1 MKKQKQQEQK
11 KYVIEVTEKQLIVLN
26 QTCNSYMRLIC
37 GQSMDLVDLMENAW
51 EKRCKRATGNA
62 MDEHWE
68 GGWSNA
74 RAEAEA
80 YAQNIR
86 SRFWNCAPNTQNG
99 LRYDDTADILY
110 DLHQVFRNRLYK
122 DMPKEERE
130 QAKWTVMADPP
141 MQFGSE
147 PLAEVSLYNLCDNSE
162 NEEESDG
169 EGDVSEAQ

>member
-11 KYVIEVTEKQLIVLN
+11 KYLIEVTENQLRVLSN
-26 QTCNSYMRLIC
+26 TCNSYMRLIC
-37 GQSMDLVDLMENAW
+37 GQSMDLVALMENAW

-62 MDEHWE
+62 MDENWE

-74 RAEAEA
+74 REEAEA

-86 SRFWNCAPNTQNG
+86 SRFWDCAPTTQNG

-147 PLAEVSLYNLCDNSE
+147 PLAEVSIYCEKDNNE
-162 NEEESDG
+162 NEKNDEHTDNI
-169 EGDVSEAQ
+169 SEAQ

>member
-1 MKKQKQQEQK
+1 MKKQKKKEEK
-11 KYVIEVTEKQLIVLN
+11 KYSIEVTEKQLMVLN

-62 MDEHWE
+62 MDENWE

-74 RAEAEA
+74 RVEAEA
-80 YAQNIR
+80 FAQNIR
-86 SRFWNCAPNTQNG
+86 SRFWGCTSNTQNG

-110 DLHQVFRNRLYK
+110 DLHQVFRNRIYK

-130 QAKWTVMADPP
+130 MAKLTVMADPP

-147 PLAEVSLYNLCDNSE
+147 PLAVVSLLDN
-162 NEEESDG
+162 NNDKESD
-169 EGDVSEAQ
+169 EEDASDI

>member
-1 MKKQKQQEQK
+1 MKKQKQKEEK
-11 KYVIEVTEKQLIVLN
+11 KYLIEVTEKQLMVLN

-86 SRFWNCAPNTQNG
+86 SRFWDCAPNTQNG

-110 DLHQVFRNRLYK
+110 DLHQVFRNRIYK

-147 PLAEVSLYNLCDNSE
+147 PLAVVSLLDN
-162 NEEESDG
+162 NNDKESD
-169 EGDVSEAQ
+169 EEDASDI